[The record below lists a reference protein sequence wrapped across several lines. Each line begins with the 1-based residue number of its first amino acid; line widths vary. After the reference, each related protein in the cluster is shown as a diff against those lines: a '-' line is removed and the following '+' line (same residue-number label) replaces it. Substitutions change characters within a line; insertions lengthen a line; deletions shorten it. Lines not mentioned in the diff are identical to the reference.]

1 MQSQSRKGG
10 LSGYDKGGGVGGGGM
25 RAAHTRLQRFVAALL
40 KVTASREEQTSP
52 WRSLVFF

>member
-52 WRSLVFF
+52 